1 MRTIDLTVLARALD
15 ERNDYII
22 PPPTG
27 RQSEGGEEIVW
38 FAVHHVSRAESSYDV
53 RAVFDPEATIFLPS
67 GNLTGQFM
75 PEGCNCKWCQPTMD
89 GPIRRHFCKHE
100 CMIMLQMGTIDPQ
113 LRKQAER
120 ITSR

>member
-1 MRTIDLTVLARALD
+1 MRTVDLTVLARALD

-67 GNLTGQFM
+67 GNLTGAFI
-75 PEGCNCKWCQPTMD
+75 PDGCTCKWSQTHPMS
-89 GPIRRHFCKHE
+89 HCKHS
-100 CMIMLQMGTIDPQ
+100 CCILLQMGTIDPQ